1 MNKALHVFVYVFL
14 ILAGAGLVFEYQ
26 LNEKRRLLTDR
37 NHIQEDY
44 IVKLAATIENVE
56 PNKEAVTKVEKD
68 SSPVE
73 AKLVDSPMMENVL
86 EDYKFYLEEGNLG
99 TFQWDKDEI
108 RDQLRMVYQLDGEG
122 KPIMDG
128 DRPKD
133 RGPGTERELLE
144 KLVKGSADQ
153 QARLNTTR
161 AELKTLHGK
170 LADVVDELNK
180 LKPEARQ
187 DKVTIVEKN
196 DKIAKLEGEKSDLEN
211 QIVKIK
217 AQIDEFNAEITS
229 LKDEVVTAR
238 DEADAAKED
247 LAKSQKMVEQLK
259 KLLQEQINT
268 IRGGNTTAAGIAVST
283 IPAGEKGKI
292 IEVDNENMFA
302 IVEFTPEA
310 MNELKGGDK
319 NRPLPVMEFG
329 VKRTGYQGE
338 AGEFV
343 GRVRLRQEVANKNYI
358 ICDILSNWEQD
369 KLQVNDIIFAD

>member
-229 LKDEVVTAR
+229 LTDEVVTAR

>member
-26 LNEKRRLLTDR
+26 LHEKRRLLTDR

-217 AQIDEFNAEITS
+217 AQIDELNAEITS

-268 IRGGNTTAAGIAVST
+268 IRGGNTTATGIAVST